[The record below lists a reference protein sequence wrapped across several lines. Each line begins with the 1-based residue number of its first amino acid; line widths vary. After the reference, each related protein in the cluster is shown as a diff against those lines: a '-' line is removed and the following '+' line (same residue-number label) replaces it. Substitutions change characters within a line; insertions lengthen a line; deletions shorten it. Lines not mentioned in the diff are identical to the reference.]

1 MTGKK
6 LQRVLAC
13 LLAVLLLSQVG
24 AFSPA
29 VLAADSSGYTLHD
42 GTAVIPAGTSAGD
55 VNRILAAALVVGF
68 DQMSSEEQNR
78 ILAGEWQYECEGKS
92 AISTK
97 NTAWGP
103 ITGFESSKKVGFVT
117 TKHSHPALSANEDG
131 SYPIRLKLADGTLT
145 NEVKVYKAQ
154 KPVSSIAL
162 KDGVTITLPYNADVS
177 INFDA
182 LRERIFDQVVESTT
196 PDMTVNDVTIEYY
209 ATATTGAVGEL
220 GHDWVSLEGGKVS
233 IYDYP
238 AISEGNQ
245 QIRIS
250 YAGNGTYGAV
260 SAEVAV
266 TFADRADSHIVLKS
280 GQKVALQYNDDVTVN
295 YDALRADILQQVVD
309 EGTTPALTTENTE
322 IKYYAASST
331 GLFHDWVS
339 LEGEGVYPAISAGDQ
354 KIQIS
359 FKGDDAYKAS
369 SDEVTVTFT
378 ERPSVTATQKEN
390 PTFRLRY
397 TDKNGTVEPDYEN
410 IQQQVWDAVI
420 ESTDPS
426 LTASDV
432 TIEYYATPTITIGGV
447 GKNWAPLEGI
457 TTEIAGQKVGY
468 PAIPEGTQKVR
479 ISWAGNK
486 NYAPWTVEADVNITG
501 RPEVEV
507 ATKENPTFQLAFT
520 ADGEAIYDNI
530 RQQVWDAVVVSTKPA
545 LTVDDVTIEYYATA
559 TTGATDK
566 LGHAWVA
573 LTGGKVNGL
582 TYPAIGEGTQEV
594 RITWGGSKDYAAWQ
608 WQGNVA
614 VTGRADAPFRLK
626 EGVTEGMTVAIVYN
640 RDQSINY
647 EETAQALRDALLEST
662 DSNISIDDV
671 TVQYNA
677 GIDVIKNYQPLNYSP
692 TGSDIIDQFV
702 KFGLGSQTIHFVWNG
717 NAAYKPLKLDDVT
730 VKMSDNRIKSR
741 IVLKDGVSITY
752 HMDPAVMEQ
761 EIFENLIDWDAS
773 TLPEKSTLSVADF
786 TFEYYGENVLG
797 EEDGGISGGVPDW
810 APVAGGTVNFLNY
823 PQMGAGENQ
832 KVRVSYSGNGEYRPC
847 KNVEGTLTVNKAKV
861 SVKVHSTSIYADEAK
876 DKLGE
881 GFVTTDP
888 ADKFDIYTI
897 YGGMTSDVTTS
908 VFVQLPER
916 MTNGTIIMLIDKT
929 LKDLDKK
936 TLTEMMQQGTTVG
949 ELRKLLS
956 EIVGKGDKLPQP
968 MKDLLKKVGIDID
981 TLVKLNE
988 ALNKLPGLL
997 DNVRV
1002 AFGTPDQAG
1011 IYTVCAVTN
1020 NKNYETGFGMG
1031 TLVVKKH
1038 YSGVKLQWN
1047 QTIPNG
1053 KLTTEEAK
1061 NFDFGVTLMYDGNPA
1076 KKQTNVHYLYSG
1088 FTSKWKPYS
1097 STTTPPTEPGRYVVT
1112 VVTLGG
1118 NYQAAPITRAFQI
1131 TK

>member
-6 LQRVLAC
+6 LQRLLAC

-29 VLAADSSGYTLHD
+29 VFAADASGYTLQD
-42 GTAVIPAGTSAGD
+42 GTAIIPAGTSKED
-55 VNRILAAALVVGF
+55 VDRILAAALVVGF
-68 DQMSSEEQNR
+68 DQMSGEEQDR
-78 ILAGEWQYECEGKS
+78 ILTGEWQYACEGKS

-103 ITGFESSKKVGFVT
+103 VTGFDSSKKFGLVT
-117 TKHSHPALSANEDG
+117 TKYSHPALSANEDA

-154 KPVSSIAL
+154 KPVSSITL
-162 KDGVTITLPYNADVS
+162 KEGVTVTLPYNADVS

-196 PDMTVNDVTIEYY
+196 PDLKVNDVTIEYY
-209 ATATTGAVGEL
+209 ATATTGAAVGF
-220 GHDWVSLEGGKVS
+220 GKNWAPLEGGKV
-233 IYDYP
+233 DGLNYP
-238 AISEGNQ
+238 AISAGDQ

-250 YAGNGTYGAV
+250 YAGNNTYGAA
-260 SAEVAV
+260 SAEVTV
-266 TFADRADSHIVLKS
+266 TFADRADSHIVLKPD
-280 GQKVALQYNDDVTVN
+280 QQVALPYTDATTVDS
-295 YDALRADILQQVVD
+295 DALRATILQQVVD
-309 EGTTPALTTENTE
+309 EGTTPSLTAENTE
-322 IKYYAASST
+322 IKYYATATT
-331 GLFHDWVS
+331 GAAVGFGKNWAP
-339 LEGEGVYPAISAGDQ
+339 LEGGKVDGLNYPAISAGDQ
-354 KIQIS
+354 QIQIS
-359 FKGDDAYKAS
+359 FKGDDTYKAS
-369 SDEVTVTFT
+369 SETTTVTFT
-378 ERPSVTATQKEN
+378 ERP
-390 PTFRLRY
+390 
-397 TDKNGTVEPDYEN
+397 G
-410 IQQQVWDAVI
+410 I
-420 ESTDPS
+420 E
-426 LTASDV
+426 A
-432 TIEYYATPTITIGGV
+432 
-447 GKNWAPLEGI
+447 
-457 TTEIAGQKVGY
+457 
-468 PAIPEGTQKVR
+468 
-479 ISWAGNK
+479 
-486 NYAPWTVEADVNITG
+486 
-501 RPEVEV
+501 
-507 ATKENPTFQLAFT
+507 ATKENPTFKLDFT

-545 LTVDDVTIEYYATA
+545 LTVDNVTIEYYATA
-559 TTGATDK
+559 TTGAVDK

-594 RITWGGSKDYAAWQ
+594 RITWGDSKNYAAWQ

-614 VTGRADAPFRLK
+614 VTGRADAPFRFK
-626 EGVTEGMTVAIVYN
+626 EGVTEGMTVAMVYN

-647 EETAQALRDALLEST
+647 EETAQALREALLEST

-677 GIDVIKNYQPLNYSP
+677 DITGITKNYKPLDCNE
-692 TGSDIIDQFV
+692 TLVLV
-702 KFGLGSQTIHFVWNG
+702 KFGLGNQIIHFSWSG
-717 NAAYKPLKLDDVT
+717 NADYKPLKLDDVT

-773 TLPEKSTLSVADF
+773 TLPEKSTLSAADF

-832 KVRVSYSGNGEYRPC
+832 KVRVSYSGNDEYCPC

-861 SVKVHSTSIYADEAK
+861 SVKVHSTSIYAEEAK
-876 DKLGE
+876 NKLGE
-881 GFVTTDP
+881 GFITTDP

-916 MTNGTIIMLIDKT
+916 MTKATIIKLIDKM
-929 LKDLDKK
+929 LHDLDQK

-956 EIVGKGDKLPQP
+956 DIVGKGDKLPQP
-968 MKDLLKKVGIDID
+968 VKDLLKKVGIDID

-988 ALNKLPGLL
+988 ALNKFPGLL
-997 DNVRV
+997 DDVRV

-1011 IYTVCAVTN
+1011 IYTVYAITN

-1031 TLVVKKH
+1031 ALVVKKH

-1047 QTIPNG
+1047 QIIPNG
-1053 KLTTEEAK
+1053 KLTAEEAK
-1061 NFDFGVTLMYDGNPA
+1061 SFDFSVTLMYDGKPA
-1076 KKQTNVHYLYSG
+1076 EKQTNVHYLYSG

>member
-55 VNRILAAALVVGF
+55 VNRILAAALVEGF
-68 DQMSSEEQNR
+68 DQMSGKEQDR
-78 ILAGEWQYECEGKS
+78 ILTGEWQYACEGKS

-103 ITGFESSKKVGFVT
+103 VTGFDSSKKFGLVT
-117 TKHSHPALSANEDG
+117 TKYSHPALSANEDA

-154 KPVSSIAL
+154 KPVSSITL
-162 KDGVTITLPYNADVS
+162 KEGATVTLPYNADVS

-196 PDMTVNDVTIEYY
+196 PDLKVNDVTIEYY
-209 ATATTGAVGEL
+209 ATATTGAAVGF
-220 GHDWVSLEGGKVS
+220 GKNWAPLEGGKV
-233 IYDYP
+233 DGLNYP
-238 AISEGNQ
+238 AISAGDQ

-250 YAGNGTYGAV
+250 YAGNNTYGAA
-260 SAEVAV
+260 SAEVTV

-280 GQKVALQYNDDVTVN
+280 GQKVALPYTDATTVDS
-295 YDALRADILQQVVD
+295 DALRATILQQVVD
-309 EGTTPALTTENTE
+309 EGTTPSLTAENTE
-322 IKYYAASST
+322 IKYYATATT
-331 GLFHDWVS
+331 GAAVGFGKNWAP
-339 LEGEGVYPAISAGDQ
+339 LEGGKVDGLNYPAISAGEQ
-354 KIQIS
+354 QIQIS
-359 FKGDDAYKAS
+359 FKGDDTYKAS
-369 SDEVTVTFT
+369 SATTTVTFT
-378 ERPSVTATQKEN
+378 ERPGIE
-390 PTFRLRY
+390 
-397 TDKNGTVEPDYEN
+397 
-410 IQQQVWDAVI
+410 AV
-420 ESTDPS
+420 
-426 LTASDV
+426 
-432 TIEYYATPTITIGGV
+432 
-447 GKNWAPLEGI
+447 
-457 TTEIAGQKVGY
+457 
-468 PAIPEGTQKVR
+468 
-479 ISWAGNK
+479 
-486 NYAPWTVEADVNITG
+486 
-501 RPEVEV
+501 
-507 ATKENPTFQLAFT
+507 TKENPTFKLAFT
-520 ADGEAIYDNI
+520 AGGDAIYDNI
-530 RQQVWDAVVVSTKPA
+530 RQQVWDAVVVSTNPT

-594 RITWGGSKDYAAWQ
+594 RITWGGSKNYAAWQ

-626 EGVTEGMTVAIVYN
+626 EGVTEGMTVAMVYN

-647 EETAQALRDALLEST
+647 EATAQALRDALLEST
-662 DSNISIDDV
+662 APNISIDDV

-677 GIDVIKNYQPLNYSP
+677 GIKNYQPLNYSP
-692 TGSDIIDQFV
+692 TGSDFIDQFV

-717 NAAYKPLKLDDVT
+717 NADYKPLKLDDVK
-730 VKMSDNRIKSR
+730 VNMEDHR
-741 IVLKDGVSITY
+741 IVSEVVLKSGASITY
-752 HMDPAVMEQ
+752 NMDANAMLQ
-761 EIFENLIDWDAS
+761 AIFENLIDWDAS
-773 TLPEKSTLSVADF
+773 KLPEKSTLSVADF
-786 TFEYYGENVLG
+786 TIEYYAENEV
-797 EEDGGISGGVPDW
+797 EIDGMTTG
-810 APVAGGTVNFLNY
+810 GGTHLYMPLEGGKGGAFEGDLVKSLTY
-823 PQMGAGENQ
+823 PQMGAGEQ
-832 KVRVSYSGNGEYRPC
+832 KIRVTYKGNADYRSSTPI
-847 KNVEGTLTVNKAKV
+847 EGNLTVNKAKV

-876 DKLGE
+876 DKLGK

-916 MTNGTIIMLIDKT
+916 YTNTALIQAIDWA
-929 LKDLDKK
+929 LEQAGQP
-936 TLTEMMQQGTTVG
+936 TLTEMMNNGITVG
-949 ELRKLLS
+949 QLRKILS
-956 EIVGKGDKLPQP
+956 DVISSGADLPQFI
-968 MKDLLKKVGIDID
+968 KDALKKANIDID
-981 TLVKLNE
+981 TLVKLND
-988 ALNKLPGLL
+988 ALNKFPGLL

-1002 AFGTPDQAG
+1002 AFGTPNQAG
-1011 IYTVCAVTN
+1011 LYVVTAVTN
-1020 NKNYETGFGMG
+1020 NKNYETGVGTGM
-1031 TLVVKKH
+1031 LLVKKH

-1053 KLTTEEAK
+1053 KISAADAAD
-1061 NFDFGVTLMYDGNPA
+1061 FDFGATLSYDGNRNIS
-1076 KKQTNVHYLYSG
+1076 QSNVKYLYSG

-1131 TK
+1131 TE

>member
-6 LQRVLAC
+6 LQRLLAC

-29 VLAADSSGYTLHD
+29 VFAADASGYTLQD
-42 GTAVIPAGTSAGD
+42 GTAIIPAGTSKED
-55 VNRILAAALVVGF
+55 VDRILAAALVVGF
-68 DQMSSEEQNR
+68 DQMSGEEQDR
-78 ILAGEWQYECEGKS
+78 ILTGEWQYACEGKS

-103 ITGFESSKKVGFVT
+103 VTGFDSSKKFGLVT
-117 TKHSHPALSANEDG
+117 TKYSHPALSANEDA

-154 KPVSSIAL
+154 KPVSSITL
-162 KDGVTITLPYNADVS
+162 KEGVTVTLPYNADVS

-196 PDMTVNDVTIEYY
+196 PDLKVNDVTIEYY
-209 ATATTGAVGEL
+209 ATATTGAAVGF
-220 GHDWVSLEGGKVS
+220 GKNWAPLEGGKV
-233 IYDYP
+233 D
-238 AISEGNQ
+238 
-245 QIRIS
+245 
-250 YAGNGTYGAV
+250 
-260 SAEVAV
+260 
-266 TFADRADSHIVLKS
+266 
-280 GQKVALQYNDDVTVN
+280 
-295 YDALRADILQQVVD
+295 
-309 EGTTPALTTENTE
+309 
-322 IKYYAASST
+322 
-331 GLFHDWVS
+331 GLN
-339 LEGEGVYPAISAGDQ
+339 YPAISAGDQ
-354 KIQIS
+354 QIQIS
-359 FKGDDAYKAS
+359 FKGDDTYKAS
-369 SDEVTVTFT
+369 SETTTVTFT
-378 ERPSVTATQKEN
+378 ERP
-390 PTFRLRY
+390 
-397 TDKNGTVEPDYEN
+397 G
-410 IQQQVWDAVI
+410 I
-420 ESTDPS
+420 E
-426 LTASDV
+426 A
-432 TIEYYATPTITIGGV
+432 
-447 GKNWAPLEGI
+447 
-457 TTEIAGQKVGY
+457 
-468 PAIPEGTQKVR
+468 
-479 ISWAGNK
+479 
-486 NYAPWTVEADVNITG
+486 
-501 RPEVEV
+501 
-507 ATKENPTFQLAFT
+507 ATKENPTFKLDFT

-545 LTVDDVTIEYYATA
+545 LTVDNVTIEYYATA
-559 TTGATDK
+559 TTGAVDK

-594 RITWGGSKDYAAWQ
+594 RITWGGSKNYAAWQ

-614 VTGRADAPFRLK
+614 VTGRADAPFRFK
-626 EGVTEGMTVAIVYN
+626 EGVTEGMTVAMVYN

-647 EETAQALRDALLEST
+647 EETAQALREALLEST

-677 GIDVIKNYQPLNYSP
+677 DITGITKNYKPLDCNE
-692 TGSDIIDQFV
+692 TLVLV
-702 KFGLGSQTIHFVWNG
+702 KFGLGNQIIHFSWSG
-717 NAAYKPLKLDDVT
+717 NADYKPLKLDDVT

-773 TLPEKSTLSVADF
+773 TLPEKSTLSAADF

-832 KVRVSYSGNGEYRPC
+832 KVRVSYSGNDEYCPC

-861 SVKVHSTSIYADEAK
+861 SVKVHSTSIYAEEAK
-876 DKLGE
+876 NKLGE
-881 GFVTTDP
+881 GFITTDP

-916 MTNGTIIMLIDKT
+916 MTKATIIKLIDKM
-929 LKDLDKK
+929 LHDLDQK

-956 EIVGKGDKLPQP
+956 DIVGKGDKLPQP
-968 MKDLLKKVGIDID
+968 VKDLLKKVGIDID

-988 ALNKLPGLL
+988 ALNKFPGLL
-997 DNVRV
+997 DDVRV

-1020 NKNYETGFGMG
+1020 NKNYHTGFAMG
-1031 TLVVKKH
+1031 SLVVKAH
-1038 YSGVKLQWN
+1038 VSDVRLTWN
-1047 QTIPNG
+1047 APING
-1053 KLTTEEAK
+1053 KLTVEEAAA
-1061 NFDFGVTLMYDGNPA
+1061 FDFGATLRYNEKPVADQSSV
-1076 KKQTNVHYLYSG
+1076 KCLYTG
-1088 FTSKWKPYS
+1088 ITSNWQAYS
-1097 STTTPPTEPGRYVVT
+1097 STTTPPTEPGRYVMTAVT
-1112 VVTLGG
+1112 VGG
-1118 NYQAAPITRAFQI
+1118 NYQAAPITRSFQI

>member
-24 AFSPA
+24 AFSPVA
-29 VLAADSSGYTLHD
+29 FAADGSGYTLHD
-42 GTAVIPAGTSAGD
+42 GTAVIPAGTSNED
-55 VNRILAAALVVGF
+55 VNRILAAALVEGF
-68 DQMSSEEQNR
+68 NQMTADEQKAILDKGFEYQCHFMKGSAPSLKSYWGSVAGGTTKKEGLGKLSVEYTCPALAANKYGNYKVR
-78 ILAGEWQYECEGKS
+78 LAGTTQEVTL
-92 AISTK
+92 TK
-97 NTAWGP
+97 AEKLSSS
-103 ITGFESSKKVGFVT
+103 ITLKQGASVKL
-117 TKHSHPALSANEDG
+117 PYNEDG
-131 SYPIRLKLADGTLT
+131 TL
-145 NEVKVYKAQ
+145 
-154 KPVSSIAL
+154 
-162 KDGVTITLPYNADVS
+162 NA
-177 INFDA
+177 DA
-182 LRERIFDQVVESTT
+182 LRAAIFAQVVGNTT
-196 PDMTVNDVTIEYY
+196 PELTVSDVTIEYYATAESGSAGNIGKEWMPLEGGTKGILTYPAISAGKQKIQISYAGNDTYFGTTSQEVTVTFTGRADSHIVLKPDQQVALPYTDATTVDYDTLRAAILQQVVSEDTTPALTAENTEIEYYAKFATDSDRRWVPLEGKTIDIGGKEFGYPAISAGDQQIQISFKGDDTYKASSETTTVTFTERPGIKATTKENPTFKLDFTADGEAIYDNIQQQVWDAVVVSTNPALTVDEVTIEYY
-209 ATATTGAVGEL
+209 ATATTGAV
-220 GHDWVSLEGGKVS
+220 
-233 IYDYP
+233 
-238 AISEGNQ
+238 
-245 QIRIS
+245 
-250 YAGNGTYGAV
+250 
-260 SAEVAV
+260 
-266 TFADRADSHIVLKS
+266 
-280 GQKVALQYNDDVTVN
+280 
-295 YDALRADILQQVVD
+295 
-309 EGTTPALTTENTE
+309 
-322 IKYYAASST
+322 
-331 GLFHDWVS
+331 
-339 LEGEGVYPAISAGDQ
+339 
-354 KIQIS
+354 
-359 FKGDDAYKAS
+359 
-369 SDEVTVTFT
+369 
-378 ERPSVTATQKEN
+378 
-390 PTFRLRY
+390 
-397 TDKNGTVEPDYEN
+397 
-410 IQQQVWDAVI
+410 
-420 ESTDPS
+420 
-426 LTASDV
+426 
-432 TIEYYATPTITIGGV
+432 
-447 GKNWAPLEGI
+447 
-457 TTEIAGQKVGY
+457 
-468 PAIPEGTQKVR
+468 
-479 ISWAGNK
+479 
-486 NYAPWTVEADVNITG
+486 
-501 RPEVEV
+501 
-507 ATKENPTFQLAFT
+507 
-520 ADGEAIYDNI
+520 
-530 RQQVWDAVVVSTKPA
+530 
-545 LTVDDVTIEYYATA
+545 
-559 TTGATDK
+559 DK

-582 TYPAIGEGTQEV
+582 TYPAIGEGTQKV
-594 RITWGGSKDYAAWQ
+594 RITWGGSKDCAPWS
-608 WQGNVA
+608 WEGNVA
-614 VTGRADAPFRLK
+614 VTGRADAPFQLK
-626 EGVTEGMTVAIVYN
+626 EGVTEDMTVAMVYN

-647 EETAQALRDALLEST
+647 EATAQALREALLESS
-662 DSNISIDDV
+662 DANVSINDV
-671 TVQYNA
+671 TVEYNA
-677 GIDVIKNYQPLNYSP
+677 DITGTTKYYKPLDCNE
-692 TGSDIIDQFV
+692 TLVLV
-702 KFGLGSQTIHFVWNG
+702 KFGLGNQIIHFSWSG
-717 NAAYKPLKLDDVT
+717 NAVYKPLKLDDVT

-773 TLPEKSTLSVADF
+773 TLPEKSTLSAADF

-797 EEDGGISGGVPDW
+797 EEDGGISGGVPNW
-810 APVAGGTVNFLNY
+810 APVAGGTVTLLTY

-876 DKLGE
+876 DKLGD

-1011 IYTVCAVTN
+1011 IYTVYAITN
-1020 NKNYETGFGMG
+1020 NKNYETGVGTGM
-1031 TLVVKKH
+1031 LLLKKH

-1047 QTIPNG
+1047 RTIPNG
-1053 KLTTEEAK
+1053 KISAADAAD
-1061 NFDFGVTLMYDGNPA
+1061 FDFGATLSYDGNRNIS
-1076 KKQTNVHYLYSG
+1076 QSNVKYLYSG

-1097 STTTPPTEPGRYVVT
+1097 STTTPPTEPGRYVMT

>member
-29 VLAADSSGYTLHD
+29 VFAADSSGYTLHD

-55 VNRILAAALVVGF
+55 VNSILAAALIEGF
-68 DQMSSEEQNR
+68 GQMTADEQKA
-78 ILAGEWQYECEGKS
+78 ILDK
-92 AISTK
+92 
-97 NTAWGP
+97 
-103 ITGFESSKKVGFVT
+103 GFEYQCHFMKGLAPSFNSYWGSVAGGQTKKEGLITYVC
-117 TKHSHPALSANEDG
+117 PALADNKDGDYKVRLTGTTAEVTLTKAEKLSSSITLKQGASVKLPYNEDG
-131 SYPIRLKLADGTLT
+131 TL
-145 NEVKVYKAQ
+145 
-154 KPVSSIAL
+154 
-162 KDGVTITLPYNADVS
+162 NA
-177 INFDA
+177 
-182 LRERIFDQVVESTT
+182 
-196 PDMTVNDVTIEYY
+196 
-209 ATATTGAVGEL
+209 
-220 GHDWVSLEGGKVS
+220 
-233 IYDYP
+233 
-238 AISEGNQ
+238 
-245 QIRIS
+245 
-250 YAGNGTYGAV
+250 
-260 SAEVAV
+260 
-266 TFADRADSHIVLKS
+266 
-280 GQKVALQYNDDVTVN
+280 
-295 YDALRADILQQVVD
+295 DALRAAILQQVVD
-309 EGTTPALTTENTE
+309 EGTTPSLTAENTE
-322 IKYYAASST
+322 IKYYATATT
-331 GLFHDWVS
+331 GAAVGFGKNWAP
-339 LEGEGVYPAISAGDQ
+339 LEGGKVDGLNYPAISAGDQ
-354 KIQIS
+354 QIQIS
-359 FKGDDAYKAS
+359 FKGDDTYKAS
-369 SDEVTVTFT
+369 SETTTVTFT
-378 ERPSVTATQKEN
+378 ERPGIE
-390 PTFRLRY
+390 
-397 TDKNGTVEPDYEN
+397 
-410 IQQQVWDAVI
+410 AV
-420 ESTDPS
+420 
-426 LTASDV
+426 
-432 TIEYYATPTITIGGV
+432 
-447 GKNWAPLEGI
+447 
-457 TTEIAGQKVGY
+457 
-468 PAIPEGTQKVR
+468 
-479 ISWAGNK
+479 
-486 NYAPWTVEADVNITG
+486 
-501 RPEVEV
+501 
-507 ATKENPTFQLAFT
+507 TKENPTFKLAFT
-520 ADGEAIYDNI
+520 AGGEAIYDNI
-530 RQQVWDAVVVSTKPA
+530 RQQVWDAVVVSTNPT

-594 RITWGGSKDYAAWQ
+594 RITWGGSKNYAAWQ

-626 EGVTEGMTVAIVYN
+626 EGVTEGMTVAMVYN

-647 EETAQALRDALLEST
+647 EATAQALRDALLEST

-717 NAAYKPLKLDDVT
+717 NADYKPLKLDDVK
-730 VKMSDNRIKSR
+730 VNMEDHR
-741 IVLKDGVSITY
+741 IVSEVVLKSGASITY
-752 HMDPAVMEQ
+752 NMDANAMLQ
-761 EIFENLIDWDAS
+761 AIFENLIDWDAS
-773 TLPEKSTLSVADF
+773 KLPEKSTLSVADF
-786 TFEYYGENVLG
+786 TIEYYAENEV
-797 EEDGGISGGVPDW
+797 EIDGMTTG
-810 APVAGGTVNFLNY
+810 GGTHLYMPLEGGKGGAFEGDLVKSLTY
-823 PQMGAGENQ
+823 PQMGAGEQ
-832 KVRVSYSGNGEYRPC
+832 KIRVTYKGNADYRSSTPI
-847 KNVEGTLTVNKAKV
+847 EGNLTVNKAKV

-876 DKLGE
+876 DKLGK

-1031 TLVVKKH
+1031 ALVVKKH

-1053 KLTTEEAK
+1053 KLTAEEAK
-1061 NFDFGVTLMYDGNPA
+1061 NFDFGVTLMYDGKPA
-1076 KKQTNVHYLYSG
+1076 EKQTNVHYLYSG